1 MTKRA
6 YVILEDRGVVLLTG
20 ADTRTFLQGMISN
33 DIAKVGEDKA
43 IYAGFLTPQGKYL
56 HDFFVLALEGG
67 LALDCERARA
77 GDLARRLTMYRL
89 RADVAIEDVSTRF
102 SVAALPGETGA
113 TALPGARVFADPRL
127 AALGWRAVLARE
139 TASAALEAAGY
150 ARAERSVYE
159 ALRLSLG
166 VPDGSRDIIVE
177 RSFLLESNFE
187 ELNGVDFDKGCYIG
201 QENTVRQKHRG
212 TAHKRLMRV
221 DIDGPVPAADTP
233 IMLGDREAGTMR
245 SSLDGTGIALLRLE
259 YVDQAART
267 GEPLVADGARL
278 TPVKPDWARF

>member
-1 MTKRA
+1 MSKRV
-6 YVILEDRGVVLLTG
+6 YVTLEDRGVVLLTG
-20 ADTRTFLQGMISN
+20 ADARGFLQGMISN
-33 DIAKVGEDKA
+33 DVDKVGDDRA

-89 RADVAIEDVSTRF
+89 RAKVAIEDVSPRYA
-102 SVAALPGETGA
+102 VAALPGETGA
-113 TALPGARVFADPRL
+113 TAPAGARVFADPRL
-127 AALGWRAVLARE
+127 AALGRRAVLARE
-139 TASAALEAAGY
+139 TAQAALEAAGFV
-150 ARAERSVYE
+150 RAERVVYE

-166 VPDGSRDIIVE
+166 VPDGSRDIMIE

-187 ELNGVDFDKGCYIG
+187 ELNGVDFAKGCYVG
-201 QENTVRQKHRG
+201 QENTARQKHRG
-212 TAHKRLMRV
+212 TAHKRLLRV
-221 DIDGPVPAADTP
+221 DIDGPAPPADTP
-233 IMLGDREAGTMR
+233 IMLGDRQAGTMR

-259 YVDQAART
+259 YVDEAARA
-267 GEPLVADGARL
+267 GEPLVAGDARL